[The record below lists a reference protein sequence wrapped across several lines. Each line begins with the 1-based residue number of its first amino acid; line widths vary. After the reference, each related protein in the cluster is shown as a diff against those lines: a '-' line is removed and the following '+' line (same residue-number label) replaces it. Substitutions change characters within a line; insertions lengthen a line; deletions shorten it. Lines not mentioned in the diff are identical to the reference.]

1 MAPTVTSRDPPA
13 HIMTTAITS
22 RDPPVH
28 IMTTATTTQLPIS
41 TPRHPAL
48 SQRPSLRLDTHQV
61 RTFGKGSSLRL
72 DTLSAVSPTAR
83 NTFSNAYAP
92 PASAAPATGRPSKL
106 RLSIDS
112 SCNAPS
118 SASTPDS
125 ASTLSSALTSASTA
139 TSTDSAAIIIP
150 YKQPHNVRSILSN
163 GPTPRKMASSQP
175 LFPAEKR
182 VSFRTPLEEDIKTVK
197 YTLAHSDID
206 SSVSTISSLTTT
218 SSEESETATTLAIN
232 AKSASTASPTLSIPS
247 SSSSSSF
254 ASLQTSPRPKGPRT
268 GDKRDSSESDSD
280 SCPETP
286 VAGRRKRRRD
296 WRWTLG
302 PLPSD
307 GSTSTSAS
315 TSEATSED
323 ST

>member
-1 MAPTVTSRDPPA
+1 MATS
-13 HIMTTAITS
+13 TA
-22 RDPPVH
+22 
-28 IMTTATTTQLPIS
+28 QLPIL
-41 TPRHPAL
+41 TPRQPAL
-48 SQRPSLRLDTHQV
+48 SQRPSLRLDTQQL

-112 SCNAPS
+112 SCNAPT
-118 SASTPDS
+118 SASTPSS
-125 ASTLSSALTSASTA
+125 ASTLSSALTSA
-139 TSTDSAAIIIP
+139 STDSAAIIIP

-163 GPTPRKMASSQP
+163 GPTPRKMASARP

-182 VSFRTPLEEDIKTVK
+182 VSFRAPLEEEIKTVK
-197 YTLAHSDID
+197 YTLAHSDIE
-206 SSVSTISSLTTT
+206 SSVSTISSLATT
-218 SSEESETATTLAIN
+218 SSEESETATPLSIN
-232 AKSASTASPTLSIPS
+232 TKPTSTASPTLSIPS
-247 SSSSSSF
+247 SSSSSSSSF
-254 ASLQTSPRPKGPRT
+254 ASLQTSPRPGGPRA
-268 GDKRDSSESDSD
+268 GDKRDSSDSDSD

-307 GSTSTSAS
+307 ASTSPSAS

-323 ST
+323 SA